1 MSKYLSVFEG
11 RIRRQRQAIG
21 RAQAD
26 IMAGR
31 NVAAARKLIAKAE
44 QRIAAALKAFTDQK
58 VSEPSSTWRR

>member
-11 RIRRQRQAIG
+11 RIRRQRQEIG
-21 RAQAD
+21 KAQAQ

-44 QRIAAALKAFTDQK
+44 AKIAEQQK
-58 VSEPSSTWRR
+58 LIAVNQEG